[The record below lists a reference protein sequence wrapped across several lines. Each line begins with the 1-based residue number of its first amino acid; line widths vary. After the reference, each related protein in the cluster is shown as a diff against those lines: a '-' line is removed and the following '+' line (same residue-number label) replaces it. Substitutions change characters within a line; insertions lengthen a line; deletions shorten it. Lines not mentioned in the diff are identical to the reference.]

1 MNFHTMPLTMLPKA
15 RSRALLDAT
24 HDMPCELRIASFLG
38 RPCRG
43 SVMPVHLDFTT
54 GKGMGTKVTDLA
66 VVAGCDACH
75 RLLDWRDKTGAEF
88 LREKYPTA
96 LMEQVLRA
104 LIVTHGRLLGLGI
117 ITVQGHEDNMEG
129 N

>member
-1 MNFHTMPLTMLPKA
+1 MNPRTMPMAFLPKV
-15 RSRALLDAT
+15 RSATLIEAT
-24 HDMPCELRIASFLG
+24 HSMNCELRIASFLG

-43 SVMPVHLDFTT
+43 DVMAVHLDFTT

-75 RLLDWRDKTGAEF
+75 RLLDWRDKAGAEV
-88 LREKYPTA
+88 LREKYPAA

-104 LIVTHGRLLGLGI
+104 LVVTQARLVGLGI
-117 ITVQGHEDNMEG
+117 ITVENQSVI
-129 N
+129 